1 MRLGERRAG
10 VGLGGQHELAFGL
23 RQLRIE
29 RLPEAVRQRRP
40 RAGVHGIGQHGLVKA
55 AQVHASA
62 GQPLP
67 RGRIGVVGERRELGQ
82 RMILEGA
89 IRAALGPLY
98 QRLDQDAE
106 FGRVAGPGRG

>member
-23 RQLRIE
+23 
-29 RLPEAVRQRRP
+29 RQRRP

-67 RGRIGVVGERRELGQ
+67 RGRIGVVGERRES
-82 RMILEGA
+82 A
-89 IRAALGPLY
+89 SA
-98 QRLDQDAE
+98 
-106 FGRVAGPGRG
+106 